1 MLSDGP
7 LTSRGALLCCRA
19 SEPHVTLIAG
29 CAHVSPRVGR
39 GRILCGRCSLHS
51 VKERLSHFERRLM
64 FVESSCSRS
73 CHTAGHSHSVVMLST
88 TSARPSCCSSPHKPP
103 MGAQGLYRPSPPAF
117 WPFSMPAA
125 SLSRAVAPWSPCT
138 GPTGGVVSWV
148 NPDISISARI
158 PGRADTATAMPG
170 NS

>member
-117 WPFSMPAA
+117 WPFLHACCITFPRCSPVEPMHRPNGRCCFLGPPQPHAWK
-125 SLSRAVAPWSPCT
+125 RAQP
-138 GPTGGVVSWV
+138 
-148 NPDISISARI
+148 
-158 PGRADTATAMPG
+158 
-170 NS
+170 